1 MTTAESD
8 PTNLSLRQLFGEE
21 ALEVFY
27 WLPAYAFEASPP
39 LPEKY
44 SRLEALKERQG
55 HTYFALFEDDQP
67 AACACFT
74 PLTQNVRGAMFAM
87 GGVYDVVTHPGKRRR
102 GYARQ
107 VMQRLM
113 HSMHEQEFPLSC
125 LYPFRESFYQRL
137 GYVTFPQPIK
147 IKFNPLTLQPLLKMD
162 LPGEVQ
168 LSQPSEHYQQYL
180 AYLHQVRK
188 HIHGMAMFKFED
200 TLWFKRDRFWL
211 AQAIVNG
218 ETQGV
223 MLYALRGERPVDFT
237 LSALRF
243 YYHTSLGRTLLLDWI
258 ARHTDQAVRAE
269 IILPPS
275 ERPETWLADMRVER
289 ENFWLPGMGRVVDVL
304 GLQGLPCPTGRFTA
318 QLVDPQCPWNCG
330 NWLFESDAGQLTIR
344 PAQQAE
350 FNLTIQALSALVYGS
365 HDPADFALR
374 GWGNPDEEQQTMLR
388 HMFPIQTPYLHE
400 HY

>member
-1 MTTAESD
+1 
-8 PTNLSLRQLFGEE
+8 
-21 ALEVFY
+21 
-27 WLPAYAFEASPP
+27 
-39 LPEKY
+39 
-44 SRLEALKERQG
+44 
-55 HTYFALFEDDQP
+55 
-67 AACACFT
+67 
-74 PLTQNVRGAMFAM
+74 
-87 GGVYDVVTHPGKRRR
+87 
-102 GYARQ
+102 
-107 VMQRLM
+107 
-113 HSMHEQEFPLSC
+113 
-125 LYPFRESFYQRL
+125 
-137 GYVTFPQPIK
+137 
-147 IKFNPLTLQPLLKMD
+147 
-162 LPGEVQ
+162 
-168 LSQPSEHYQQYL
+168 
-180 AYLHQVRK
+180 
-188 HIHGMAMFKFED
+188 
-200 TLWFKRDRFWL
+200 
-211 AQAIVNG
+211 
-218 ETQGV
+218 